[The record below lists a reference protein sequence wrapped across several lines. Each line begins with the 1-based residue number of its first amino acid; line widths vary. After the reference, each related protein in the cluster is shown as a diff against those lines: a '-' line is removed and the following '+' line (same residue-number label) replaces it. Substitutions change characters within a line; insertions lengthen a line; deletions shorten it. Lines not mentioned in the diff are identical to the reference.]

1 MMTRSLAQGV
11 FLAIGVIVFDGCTT
25 AERDSFAKQPKVSI
39 DMAQILERG
48 YLNALVDNNSVSY
61 FIYRGEPL
69 GYEYELLRKLSEKLQ
84 VDLKITIISG
94 VEDAIDRLNRGDGDI
109 IAFPLTVTTE
119 RQQWIHFTDPHFTTT
134 QVLVQ
139 RKPDGWEQ
147 YPDLIE
153 DSLVRDPVKL
163 IGKEVYVMKQSSFAE
178 RLRNLSSELG
188 GEIIVRED
196 SAGSETES
204 LIWKVEAGEIEYTVA
219 DQPFGMVNATY
230 YPDLDVKTVLSV
242 PQEIAWATRHNSP
255 ILRDSINVW
264 MNGLKQKGVYRS
276 IYNKYFNDLRT
287 SRKRMASD
295 YNSFSGGQLS
305 RFDDVIKKSAL
316 AVSWDWRL
324 VASIVYQ
331 ESAFN
336 PKVESW
342 AGAMGLMQLMPAAA
356 AQFKVNNV
364 YDPEQNIR
372 GGVRILKHLDDLW
385 AKTIEDPNER
395 VKFVLASY
403 NAGLSHVVD
412 ARNLAR
418 KYGKDPLK
426 WEDNVQYYFSML
438 NNSKFYRDP
447 VVAAGYCRCREPI
460 RYVREILDRFED
472 YKLHFN

>member
-1 MMTRSLAQGV
+1 MTRSLILRI
-11 FLAIGVIVFDGCTT
+11 FLGAGLILVDGCTP
-25 AERDSFAKQPKVSI
+25 ASRDSFAKAPTVDI

-69 GYEYELLRKLSEKLQ
+69 GYEYELLKKLSEKLN
-84 VDLKITIISG
+84 VNLKITIISG

-109 IAFPLTVTTE
+109 IAFPLTITE
-119 RQQWIHFTDPHFTTT
+119 ERRQWIDFTDPHFTTT

-139 RKPDGWEQ
+139 RKPDGWEVD
-147 YPDLIE
+147 PDLIE
-153 DSLVRDPVKL
+153 DSLVRDPAEL
-163 IGKEVYVMKQSSFAE
+163 IGREVYVMRQSSFAD
-178 RLRNLSSELG
+178 RLRDISAELG
-188 GEIIVRED
+188 GEIIVKED

-204 LIWKVEAGEIEYTVA
+204 LIWKVEAGDIRYTVA
-219 DQPFGMVNATY
+219 DQFFGMVNATY

-242 PQEIAWATRHNSP
+242 PQEIAWATRLNSP

-264 MNGLKQKGVYRS
+264 MNALKKKGIYRS

-305 RFDDVIKKSAL
+305 RFDHVIKQSA
-316 AVSWDWRL
+316 AVIKWDWRL
-324 VASIVYQ
+324 VASVVFQ

-356 AQFKVNNV
+356 VQFNVNNV

-385 AKTIEDPNER
+385 AKTVADSTER

-426 WEDNVQYYFSML
+426 WEENVQYYFSML

-447 VVAAGYCRCREPI
+447 VVAAGYCRCREPVK
-460 RYVREILDRFED
+460 YVREILARFED

>member
-1 MMTRSLAQGV
+1 MTRSLILRI
-11 FLAIGVIVFDGCTT
+11 FLGAGLILVDGCTP
-25 AERDSFAKQPKVSI
+25 ASRDSFAKAPKVNI

-69 GYEYELLRKLSEKLQ
+69 GYEYELLKKLSEKLN
-84 VDLKITIISG
+84 VNLKITIISG

-109 IAFPLTVTTE
+109 IAFPLTITE
-119 RQQWIHFTDPHFTTT
+119 ERRQWIDFTDPHFTTT

-139 RKPDGWEQ
+139 RKPDGWELD
-147 YPDLIE
+147 PDLIE
-153 DSLVRDPVKL
+153 DSLVRDPAEL
-163 IGKEVYVMKQSSFAE
+163 IGREVYVMRQSSFAD
-178 RLRNLSSELG
+178 RLRDISAELG
-188 GEIIVRED
+188 GEIIVKED
-196 SAGSETES
+196 SAASETES
-204 LIWKVEAGEIEYTVA
+204 LIWKVEAGDIRYTVA
-219 DQPFGMVNATY
+219 DQFFGMVNATY

-242 PQEIAWATRHNSP
+242 PQEIAWATRLNSP

-264 MNGLKQKGVYRS
+264 MNTLKKKGIYRS

-295 YNSFSGGQLS
+295 YNSFNGGQLS
-305 RFDDVIKKSAL
+305 RFDHVIKQSA
-316 AVSWDWRL
+316 AVIKWDWRL
-324 VASIVYQ
+324 VASVVFQ

-356 AQFKVNNV
+356 VQFNVNNV

-385 AKTIEDPNER
+385 AKTVADSTER

-426 WEDNVQYYFSML
+426 WEENVQYYFSML
-438 NNSKFYRDP
+438 SNSKFYRDP
-447 VVAAGYCRCREPI
+447 VVAAGYCRCREPVK
-460 RYVREILDRFED
+460 YVREILDRFED